1 MTSIQGQKKGEIDV
15 MIGPRSALFTPFEN
29 LGLIVIDEEHDTS
42 YQSEMPP
49 KYHAREV
56 AIQRAKMVGA
66 SVVLGSA
73 TPSVDSYYKALK
85 GEYRLFELNER
96 AGNAIYPK
104 IYIEDLREELK
115 ARNYSIFS
123 RKLDELMRD
132 RLGKKEQIMLFLT
145 GVDLPDL
152 SPADS
157 VAKW

>member
-96 AGNAIYPK
+96 AGNAVYPK

-115 ARNYSIFS
+115 ARNYSISAENLMNSCVTGLRRKS
-123 RKLDELMRD
+123 RLCS
-132 RLGKKEQIMLFLT
+132 F
-145 GVDLPDL
+145 
-152 SPADS
+152 
-157 VAKW
+157 